1 MYTPKD
7 FYSDKPPQRIIGTEM
22 EYDFHNPKIKLLD
35 IIDHV
40 IDQTETAARPE
51 SYTGRYL
58 RKSGGRVYWEL
69 KKLVEYATPESL
81 GPRDAVISDLAGQEM
96 VRRATLDTL
105 AKIGEDPAH
114 IKNGLFRRV
123 GFYILNKSGGVQI
136 TGRDDYQATGYHES
150 FYGPKWRD
158 PMIAADFFGSFLAT
172 KPAWAGAGMFYDGQ
186 FLASQKGLSIGHNES
201 AKTCNISARSLFRR
215 EDSYTPSEFQRI
227 EVRGSDPLRSPS
239 MQWLGLAATSLAL
252 RYIEYNAQDIH
263 LFTLKNSVS
272 VTERVTRRGNNAF
285 VETRMGKRM
294 HPREFQAS
302 IFEVVDRRFADI
314 EIPDEERL
322 ALNALLH
329 ITNKKTD
336 DVYMAWYPRQ
346 AMLSKKLSNDIS
358 TWETTAAIQYDL
370 QFDNLLKS
378 YNQLDQV
385 LKQSRGIPN
394 GITRQ
399 EVESRIDHAPHTRA
413 KLRAVREEESH
424 TWTSGEEFM
433 DPYQTAA

>member
-1 MYTPKD
+1 MYTPED
-7 FYSDKPPQRIIGTEM
+7 FYSDTPPQRIIGTEM
-22 EYDFHNPKIKLLD
+22 EYGMHNPKINQLD

-40 IDQTETAARPE
+40 INQTDTIARPE

-58 RKSGGRVYWEL
+58 RKNGGRVYWEL

-96 VRRATLDTL
+96 VRRAMLDTL

-123 GFYILNKSGGVQI
+123 GFYILNTEGGVQL

-158 PMIAADFFGSFLAT
+158 PMVAADYFASFLST
-172 KPAWAGAGMFYDGQ
+172 KPVWAGSGMFYNGQ
-186 FLASQKGLSIGHNES
+186 YLTSQKGFSIGHTES

-215 EDSYTPSEFQRI
+215 EDNYTLPEFQRT
-227 EVRGSDPLRSPS
+227 EVRVSDPLRSPYEQS
-239 MQWLGLAATSLAL
+239 LGLAATSLAL
-252 RYIEYNAQDIH
+252 RYIEYNAPDLH
-263 LFTLKNSVS
+263 LFTLKNPVS
-272 VTERVTRRGNNAF
+272 VTERVTRLGNKAF
-285 VETRMGKRM
+285 VETRAGKRM

-302 IFEVVDRRFADI
+302 IFEAADKRFTHI

-322 ALNALLH
+322 ALNALLN
-329 ITNKKTD
+329 ITNRRTD
-336 DVYMAWYPRQ
+336 DANMGWYPRQ
-346 AMLSKKLSNDIS
+346 AMLSKKLSDDIN
-358 TWETTAAIQYDL
+358 TWKPEEAMFYDL
-370 QFDNLLKS
+370 QFDNLLKN

-385 LKQSRGIPN
+385 LKHGQGIPG
-394 GITRQ
+394 GITRE

-413 KLRAVREEESH
+413 KLRVAHQETPH
-424 TWTSGEEFM
+424 TWTHSKKFM